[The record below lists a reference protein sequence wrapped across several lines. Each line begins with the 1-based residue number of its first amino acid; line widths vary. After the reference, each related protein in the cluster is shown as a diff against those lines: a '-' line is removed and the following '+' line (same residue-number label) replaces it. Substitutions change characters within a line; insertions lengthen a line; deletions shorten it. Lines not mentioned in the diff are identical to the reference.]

1 MKQISEKYYKNIQR
15 ILQLRKFRAI
25 DRYRQLI
32 QKLDYQT
39 NEENMNESKITSE
52 EMASLIPQVYGNKA
66 SIHIQIVQKDIVNP
80 IHPTV
85 LD

>member
-1 MKQISEKYYKNIQR
+1 M
-15 ILQLRKFRAI
+15 
-25 DRYRQLI
+25 D
-32 QKLDYQT
+32 
-39 NEENMNESKITSE
+39 ESKITSE